1 MPVIKSSSPA
11 ISARTAP
18 LALFTILF
26 ATVLPG
32 LGLAADDAAV
42 PVRGVIRAVKQATIS
57 TDLQARVAKIGF
69 QDGESFTQGSVLVE
83 FDCRK
88 QRAELAASD
97 AQKQEMQLTL
107 NNNMMLQRAQ
117 AVGRHDLDISK
128 TRLAKAAAEAD
139 AVKARLDQCRLD
151 APFDGR
157 VSELSINEHE
167 TPQPGKPFISIVA
180 DGNLEV
186 DLVLPSDWLR
196 WLKPGV
202 KLTFVIDEM
211 QSSHAAHII
220 RLGASVDAVSQTVKA
235 VAKFD
240 GKHPGILPGMS
251 GSAEFKV
258 GG

>member
-1 MPVIKSSSPA
+1 MQSTRSSSR
-11 ISARTAP
+11 SKRTDRLIALAALVAVLAP
-18 LALFTILF
+18 GIA
-26 ATVLPG
+26 A
-32 LGLAADDAAV
+32 AADDVAA

-57 TDLQARVAKIGF
+57 TDLQARVATVGF
-69 QDGESFTQGSVLVE
+69 QDGESFTQGSVLIE

-88 QRAELAASD
+88 QRAELAASE

-107 NNNMMLQRAQ
+107 NNNITLQRAQ
-117 AVGRHDLDISK
+117 AVGRHDLDISR
-128 TRLAKAAAEAD
+128 TRLAKAGAEAD
-139 AVKARLDQCRLD
+139 AVRARLDQCRLE

-157 VSELSINEHE
+157 VSELSINTHE

-180 DGNLEV
+180 DGNLEI

-202 KLTFVIDEM
+202 QLNFVIDEM
-211 QSSHAAHII
+211 QTTHSARIV
-220 RLGASVDAVSQTVKA
+220 RLGAAVDAVSQTVKA

-240 GKHPGILPGMS
+240 GSHPGVLPGMS
-251 GSAEFKV
+251 GGAEFKV